1 VPFIRGGCQLS
12 PVKLKFVQKTSQIL
26 FFVKIDNDILLNC
39 VIEGEFEMIGSYAA
53 SYLPWILIPVV
64 TWLMPIV
71 VMGLLFV
78 YIESDA

>member
-1 VPFIRGGCQLS
+1 M
-12 PVKLKFVQKTSQIL
+12 T
-26 FFVKIDNDILLNC
+26 
-39 VIEGEFEMIGSYAA
+39 GSYAA

-78 YIESDA
+78 YIESDAQFSYQLLVISDSGHLITLILTFDF

>member
-1 VPFIRGGCQLS
+1 MKTEIYFLNPLSKGGLRAYFLAKLS
-12 PVKLKFVQKTSQIL
+12 IHL
-26 FFVKIDNDILLNC
+26 FLNY
-39 VIEGEFEMIGSYAA
+39 VIEGEFEMTGSYAA